1 MTGFTWADDGVHS
14 VSVSQSGV
22 ELFRY
27 VYQSTAAQVESPR
40 PFVHPLRTLDGR
52 LVSIGRPH
60 DHRWHVGLAWSL
72 PHFGDENFWGGPS
85 FRAGRGYVQLEN
97 NGAIRH
103 RRTDHV
109 GLSGDSF
116 EFRHTLTWYRQN
128 GEAVVDERRAIT
140 ARVVSADAWV
150 MTFESSMDNTSGRDV
165 TIGSPT
171 TEGRPDA
178 GYGGLF
184 WRGPRSFTGGKVLG
198 PDGSS
203 GESLRGTRA
212 PWMCF
217 TGAHDEQDGSST
229 VVILDDE
236 ANAQHPPQWFTRTE
250 PFGCLGPAPF
260 FSTEVTFGSD
270 TTMTNRYAVV
280 IADGTA
286 DHKQAAHLS
295 QLGSDVL
302 HLLPSVR

>member
-1 MTGFTWADDGVHS
+1 MTGLTWADDGSSS
-14 VSVSQSGV
+14 VSVSHAGN
-22 ELFRY
+22 ELFSY

-72 PHFGDENFWGGPS
+72 PHFGDDNFWGGPS
-85 FRAGRGYVQLEN
+85 FRAGRDYVWLDN
-97 NGAIRH
+97 NGAMRH

-109 GLSGDSF
+109 GLSNDTF
-116 EFRHTLTWYRQN
+116 EFRHGLTWYRQN

-140 ARVVSADAWV
+140 ARVVAADAWV
-150 MTFESSMDNTSGRDV
+150 MTFESAMDNISGQDV
-165 TIGSPT
+165 IIGSPT

-184 WRGPRSFTGGKVLG
+184 WRGPRSFTGGTVQE

-203 GESLRGTRA
+203 GESLRGARA
-212 PWMCF
+212 AWMCF
-217 TGAHDEQDGSST
+217 SGEHDEQDGSSS
-229 VVILDDE
+229 VVMVDDE
-236 ANAQHPPQWFTRTE
+236 ANAQHPPQWFARTE

-260 FSTEVTFGSD
+260 FSTEVTFRSG

-280 IADGTA
+280 IADGAA
-286 DHKQAAHLS
+286 DPEQAARLA
-295 QLGSDVL
+295 QFGSSAL
-302 HLLPSVR
+302 RLLPSTT